1 MLAIDLI
8 RSMNHNP
15 NGNNNLIADCREG
28 MARIPRVHIQHC
40 YREANKCVDA
50 LIRRGALLPCYFIV
64 FDFHPNRRCSVA
76 EFRQSW
82 GFV

>member
-50 LIRRGALLPCYFIV
+50 LIRRGLPCYFIV
-64 FDFHPNRRCSVA
+64 FDFHLNRRCSVA

>member
-1 MLAIDLI
+1 MLVIDLI

-50 LIRRGALLPCYFIV
+50 LIRRGTLLPCYFIV
-64 FDFHPNRRCSVA
+64 FDFHPSRRCSVA

>member
-1 MLAIDLI
+1 MLVIDLI

-40 YREANKCVDA
+40 YREVNKVCGCTNKEGYA
-50 LIRRGALLPCYFIV
+50 ASLLFYCF
-64 FDFHPNRRCSVA
+64 
-76 EFRQSW
+76 
-82 GFV
+82 